1 MSDLLSQCYPF
12 FLEIS
17 AHLPP
22 TFFPIHLPELFSRN
36 SLNAKLPLSPSLK
49 RNQASKS
56 LLLVTQKEEKKTTMA
71 STNTQ
76 IISYSPSSSSKS
88 THQFTYEV
96 FLSFRGEDTRHGFT
110 DHLYEAL
117 ISSGIRTFRDDEELE
132 RGGVIASGLLK
143 AIEESK
149 IFVIIFSENY
159 AASRWCLDEVVKISE
174 CGATEGRRILPI
186 FYHVD
191 PSHVRKQR
199 GSYEKAFVD
208 HEKEADEEKRE
219 KIQKWRS
226 ALAKVGNLA
235 GYDLQKYQ

>member
-1 MSDLLSQCYPF
+1 M
-12 FLEIS
+12 
-17 AHLPP
+17 
-22 TFFPIHLPELFSRN
+22 T
-36 SLNAKLPLSPSLK
+36 
-49 RNQASKS
+49 
-56 LLLVTQKEEKKTTMA
+56 

-76 IISYSPSSSSKS
+76 IISYSPSSSSKP

-132 RGGVIASGLLK
+132 RGGVIASDLLK

-159 AASRWCLDEVVKISE
+159 AASRWCLDELVKISE
-174 CGATEGRRILPI
+174 CGATEGRLILPI

-191 PSHVRKQR
+191 PSHVRKQS

-235 GYDLQKYQ
+235 GYDLQKYQERKQLKRYF